1 MLHSKNLRAVLVL
14 AVFTVVMGT
23 ANGCATKGYVKKQVA
38 ELETRVNEDNGE
50 IRGDLT
56 KMGTVAESGRMM
68 ALGNVDYRTAEQFTV
83 NFEFDSAALLPETQ
97 STLEQVTSAVQ
108 QHPNYVVDLVGHAD
122 TIGDENYNEELSR
135 RRANAVLH
143 YLVQNGPGPVGR
155 YAIVGFGETAP
166 IMDAGIEDH
175 DGSRRVEITLLE
187 KVEPGSKSVI
197 SQADETPR

>member
-1 MLHSKNLRAVLVL
+1 MLHSKNLRAILVL

-50 IRGDLT
+50 IRTDMT

>member
-1 MLHSKNLRAVLVL
+1 
-14 AVFTVVMGT
+14 MGT

-38 ELETRVNEDNGE
+38 ELETRVNEDQSE
-50 IRGDLT
+50 IRSDVT
-56 KMGTVAESGRMM
+56 KTGTVAESGRMM

-97 STLEQVTSAVQ
+97 STLEQVTTAVQ
-108 QHPNYVVDLVGHAD
+108 QHMNYVVDLVGHAD

-166 IMDAGIEDH
+166 IMDAGMEDH
-175 DGSRRVEITLLE
+175 EGSRRVEITLLE